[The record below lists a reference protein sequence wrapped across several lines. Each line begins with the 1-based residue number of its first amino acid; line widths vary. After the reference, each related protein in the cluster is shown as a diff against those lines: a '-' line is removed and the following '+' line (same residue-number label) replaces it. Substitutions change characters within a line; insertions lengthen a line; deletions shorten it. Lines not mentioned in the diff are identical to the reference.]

1 MQKQVTAEDLL
12 VRGIENND
20 LTLSDL
26 KELIAYTQK
35 NKSSKENSVVDTIFI
50 KPKED

>member
-1 MQKQVTAEDLL
+1 MHKQVTAEELL

-35 NKSSKENSVVDTIFI
+35 NKSLKENSGIDTIFI

>member
-1 MQKQVTAEDLL
+1 MHKQSTAEELL

-26 KELIAYTQK
+26 KALIAYTQEK
-35 NKSSKENSVVDTIFI
+35 KSLEENANNSSFNSI
-50 KPKED
+50 KED